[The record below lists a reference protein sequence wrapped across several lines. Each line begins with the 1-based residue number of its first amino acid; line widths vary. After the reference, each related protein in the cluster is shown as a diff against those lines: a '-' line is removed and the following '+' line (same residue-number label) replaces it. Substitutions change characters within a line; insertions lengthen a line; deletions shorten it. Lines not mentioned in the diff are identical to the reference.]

1 MTNDKLKMTNEGKLF
16 NKINDELKNAMKNKD
31 QLRLSVL
38 RMVKSKV
45 LYVNAK
51 GDLPD
56 VEIVKI
62 IKKYGKDLNESIE
75 QFKKVGKN
83 EEVVQHEKELEIVKE
98 FLPKEL
104 SADEIKKVVQDT
116 IKAVGAESIKEMGKV
131 MKEITTNH
139 PGIDGKTVSQLVR
152 EFLK

>member
-1 MTNDKLKMTNEGKLF
+1 MSELF
-16 NKINDELKNAMKNKD
+16 SKINSELTKAMKERN
-31 QLRLSVL
+31 QARLSVL

-45 LYVNAK
+45 LYVNAR

-56 VEIVKI
+56 VEIIKI

-83 EEVVQHEKELEIVKE
+83 DEVTQHEKELEIVKE

-104 SADEIKKVVQDT
+104 SADEIKNIVQET
-116 IKAVGAESIKEMGKV
+116 IKSVGAESIKEMGKV
-131 MKEITTNH
+131 MKEITANH

-152 EFLK
+152 ELLK